1 MKSNSHERTGL
12 FKLMK
17 KTKRYGCTLLSVLLL
32 TQAGTSWALSTDREQ
47 PIRIVSDSADIDDKS
62 GIAIYKGSVV
72 MTQGTTQL
80 TGDIVTIKSQN
91 RTVSEVIAVGKQ
103 AHYKEQ
109 QDGDQGEIKSWG
121 NTIHYY
127 IDKEKVVL
135 LESARVEQKE
145 DVVKGKRIDYDMK
158 TQRISAQSDR
168 KGSEG
173 DRVEMLFQPKTTPE
187 SAPKG

>member
-17 KTKRYGCTLLSVLLL
+17 NTTRFGCTLLSVLML
-32 TQAGTSWALSTDREQ
+32 TQAGASWALGTDREQ
-47 PIRIVSDSADIDDKS
+47 PIKIVSDSADIDDKS
-62 GIAIYKGSVV
+62 GIAIYKGNVV

-91 RTVSEVIAVGKQ
+91 RSVNEVIAVGKP
-103 AHYKEQ
+103 AHYKEL
-109 QDGDQGEIKSWG
+109 QDGDQGELKSWG

-127 IDKEKVVL
+127 VEKEKIVL
-135 LESARVEQKE
+135 LESARVLQKE

-168 KGSEG
+168 KGQEG
-173 DRVEMLFQPKTTPE
+173 NRVEMLFQPKAAPA
-187 SAPKG
+187 APKG